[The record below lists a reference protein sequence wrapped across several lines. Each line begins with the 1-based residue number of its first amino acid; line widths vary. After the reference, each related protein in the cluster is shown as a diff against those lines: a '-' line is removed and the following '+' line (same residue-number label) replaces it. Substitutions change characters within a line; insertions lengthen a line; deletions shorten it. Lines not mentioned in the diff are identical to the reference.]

1 MDPASEPLASLE
13 FGRFRVLPHRRELLA
28 DGRPVKLGG
37 RAFDML
43 MALIDARGE
52 VISKGALMARVWP
65 DRVVEEKNLHVQIS
79 ALRTALRAERELIHT
94 VAGRGYQF
102 TGEIRTASAGERQAG
117 VGVPLTET
125 RPPTNLP
132 APVSELIGR
141 DTEIEELSSLIG
153 AHRLVTLTGSGGI
166 GKTRFA
172 LAVARRLLPEFA
184 DGVWIAELA
193 PLADPGLVA
202 GTVAAAVGLELAAG
216 TVSPERVADAL
227 SGKRLL
233 LVLDNCEHVIDAAA
247 MMAETLLRAN
257 PAAHV
262 VATSREPLKAEG
274 EWVYPVSPL
283 AVPAEDAEDAD
294 DPLRYG
300 AVRLFV
306 ERAQAAQPHFAAD
319 RRLAAVIAAI
329 CRRLDGIPLAIELA
343 AARVAALGIEELAA
357 RLDDRFRARYF
368 EFGIDPRCAAASTST
383 GELLTG
389 GRRTALPRH
398 QTLRATLDWSYE
410 LLAEPERVIL
420 RRLAAFAGA
429 FRLEAACAIV
439 ASSDILPSEAVE
451 GLLSLVAKSLVSVVV
466 SGPIAGYRL
475 LDTMR
480 AYAFEKL
487 GESGEMAV
495 VASRHAEFYRD
506 LFERAEAE
514 WQTRPSSEWLSEYG
528 RQIDD
533 LRAALDWAF
542 SPGGDASVG
551 VALTTAAI
559 HLWMH
564 LSLLEEWRGRVEQAL
579 AMLSN
584 EAKQDARQEM
594 KLYAALGASQLYSR
608 DFVSDAIWTKALEIS
623 ERLDDVEYQLRAL
636 WGLWSFHTGSGQYR
650 TALTLAKK
658 IYDIAAN
665 RSDLNDQ
672 LIAER
677 LMGVPQHYM
686 GNQAIARRHLE
697 RMLAYYVIPDQR
709 SHIIRFQF
717 DQRVMARVLLARI
730 LWLQGFPD
738 QAMRTASVSVD
749 DACAANHGMSVC
761 YALAVAACPIALLT
775 GNFAEA
781 EHYVGILLDHPTGRS
796 LPLWRAWARS
806 HQGTLVIKQ
815 GDFDTGF
822 QLLRTGLG
830 ELSNAKYSF
839 LRVFPAMMAEALGGA
854 GHPANGL
861 AVIEEALQHTDE
873 LWLIAEL
880 LRIKGEL
887 LLLQGAPGAAA
898 TAEDHFRQALDWAR
912 RQGALSWELRAA
924 MSLARLL
931 YDQAR
936 SADALALLQPIYD
949 RFTEGF
955 DTADLKAAKALLDT
969 LE

>member
-1 MDPASEPLASLE
+1 MERLSETPASVA
-13 FGRFRVLPHRRELLA
+13 FGRFRALPHRRELLA
-28 DGRPVKLGG
+28 DGLPIKLGG
-37 RAFDML
+37 RAFDV
-43 MALIDARGE
+43 LITLLEGRGSVVSRE
-52 VISKGALMARVWP
+52 ELIRRVWP
-65 DRVVEEKNLHVQIS
+65 NRVVEEKNLHAQIS
-79 ALRTALRAERELIHT
+79 ALRTALGAERELIHT

-102 TGEIRTASAGERQAG
+102 TGEVRIPSASPDERTDAGAAAAEPG
-117 VGVPLTET
+117 LVL
-125 RPPTNLP
+125 PPTNLP
-132 APVSELIGR
+132 EPVSELIGR
-141 DTEIEELSSLIG
+141 DAELHEILNLATG
-153 AHRLVTLTGSGGI
+153 HRLVTLTGAGGI
-166 GKTRFA
+166 GKTRLV
-172 LAVARRLLPEFA
+172 LAAAHRLLPQFA
-184 DGVWIAELA
+184 DGVWLAELA
-193 PLADPGLVA
+193 PLADPALVPA
-202 GTVAAAVGLELAAG
+202 TVAATVGLELAGGA
-216 TVSPERVADAL
+216 VSPEAVANAL

-233 LVLDNCEHVIDAAA
+233 LVLDNCEHVIDATAKMVEA
-247 MMAETLLRAN
+247 LLRAN

-262 VATSREPLKAEG
+262 VSTSREPLRAEG
-274 EWVYPVSPL
+274 EQIYPVPPL
-283 AVPAEDAEDAD
+283 AVPAEDAEVED

-306 ERAQAAQPHFAAD
+306 ERAQAAQQHSAAD

-343 AARVAALGIEELAA
+343 AARVSALGIEEVAA
-357 RLDDRFRARYF
+357 RLDDRFQ
-368 EFGIDPRCAAASTST
+368 
-383 GELLTG
+383 LLTG
-389 GRRTALPRH
+389 GRRTALPRQ

-451 GLLSLVAKSLVSVVV
+451 GLLSLVAKSLVSVEV

-475 LDTMR
+475 LDTTR

-487 GESGEMAV
+487 GESGEMAM
-495 VASRHAEFYRD
+495 VARRHAEFYRD
-506 LFERAEAE
+506 LFDRAEAE

-636 WGLWSFHTGSGQYR
+636 WGLWSFHTGSGHYR
-650 TALTLAKK
+650 TALIMAKK

-839 LRVFPAMMAEALGGA
+839 LRVFPAMMAEALGCA
-854 GHPANGL
+854 GQTANGL
-861 AVIEEALQHTDE
+861 AVIEEALEHTDE

-887 LLLQGAPGAAA
+887 LLLQGASGAAV

-931 YDQAR
+931 CDQAR

-955 DTADLKAAKALLDT
+955 DTADLKAAKALLDA
-969 LE
+969 LREPGVGASSR